1 MLVRAGPEVSGLGS
15 DGRFSRVST
24 PTASPAPALPPPSC
38 SLWTVNQL
46 RWPMLPARA
55 NGSQAEVAETRCS
68 IPPARHGNYLAERAH
83 EHPCRNP
90 FKKNPGLAIGP
101 TTSSGRN
108 MTLMQPSH
116 LGAGPGPRRRTSG
129 CAPERAA
136 DVSARCPGRQPHVN
150 ELCRCDFRAGDFRSS
165 RRGADCDDREKRCHP
180 ADRPHRNHSV
190 GDHSI
195 LQPPHIGTTGGN
207 GTPFTPR

>member
-24 PTASPAPALPPPSC
+24 PTASPAPALPPHSC

-116 LGAGPGPRRRTSG
+116 LGARPWSAAPHVRLRARTGGGCVGEMSGPSAAR
-129 CAPERAA
+129 ERAL
-136 DVSARCPGRQPHVN
+136 P
-150 ELCRCDFRAGDFRSS
+150 L
-165 RRGADCDDREKRCHP
+165 
-180 ADRPHRNHSV
+180 
-190 GDHSI
+190 
-195 LQPPHIGTTGGN
+195 
-207 GTPFTPR
+207 